1 VSLVVNRA
9 TRRAAT
15 VLNRAG
21 LSRVNR
27 RAKAMLWR
35 LARNRVTVVVDGLR
49 ISGPA
54 ESWSTLSQFQAG
66 TLEPFE
72 IELFTRELKPG
83 MVVLDVGANIGCYAL
98 LAARRV
104 GPSGRVYAFEPD
116 PRTRPSLEY
125 NVHANGLT
133 NVAIVP
139 KAASDAAGR
148 RTLYLSQSAAHSGLA
163 HSMDERSIV
172 GTRTVETVRID
183 DVVGGQQVD
192 VVKMDIEGNEPAA
205 LRGMQETL
213 ARSPAVRIFLEF
225 NPVALQAAGS
235 DEESFGAELSA
246 AFSEVSVIDERSTS
260 LRPFSLAEEQRL
272 CNLYC
277 RGFRHQAG

>member
-9 TRRAAT
+9 TRRAAAA
-15 VLNRAG
+15 LNHAG

-27 RAKAMLWR
+27 VAKAMLWR
-35 LARNRVTVVVDGLR
+35 LARDRVTVVVDGLR

-72 IELFTRELKPG
+72 LELFTRELEPG

-116 PRTRPSLEY
+116 PRTCSFLEH
-125 NVHANGLT
+125 NVRANGLT
-133 NVAIVP
+133 NVTVLP
-139 KAASDAAGR
+139 KAASDIRGQ
-148 RTLYLSQSAAHSGLA
+148 RTLYQGRSAVDSGLS
-163 HSMDERSIV
+163 HSRDGPSV
-172 GTRTVETVRID
+172 VSTTQVETVRID
-183 DVVGGQQVD
+183 EVLGGQPVD
-192 VVKMDIEGNEPAA
+192 TVKLDIEGHEAAA
-205 LRGMQETL
+205 LRGMEDTL
-213 ARSPAVRIFLEF
+213 ARSPDIRLFVEF
-225 NPVALQAAGS
+225 YPAALQAAGA
-235 DEESFGAELSA
+235 DPESFRSTLSER
-246 AFSEVSVIDERSTS
+246 FREVSVIDERSAS
-260 LRPFSLAEEQRL
+260 LRPPSLSEDQRL

-277 RGFRHQAG
+277 RGVRR

>member
-1 VSLVVNRA
+1 VSLVVNRS
-9 TRRAAT
+9 TRRVAT
-15 VLNRAG
+15 ALNRAG

-27 RAKAMLWR
+27 VAKAVLWR

-72 IELFTRELKPG
+72 LELFTRELEPG
-83 MVVLDVGANIGCYAL
+83 MVVLDVGANIGCYSL

-125 NVHANGLT
+125 NVRANGLT
-133 NVAIVP
+133 NVTIVP

-148 RTLYLSQSAAHSGLA
+148 RTLYLSRSASHSGLA

-172 GTRTVETVRID
+172 GTRTVDTVRID
-183 DVVGGQQVD
+183 DVVAGQPVD
-192 VVKMDIEGNEPAA
+192 VVKMDIEGHEPAA
-205 LRGMQETL
+205 LRGMEDTL
-213 ARSPAVRIFLEF
+213 ARSPEVRLFLEF

-235 DEESFGAELSA
+235 DQDSFSARLSTD
-246 AFSEVSVIDERSTS
+246 FSEVSAIDERSAS
-260 LRPFSLAEEQRL
+260 LRPFSLDEEQRL
-272 CNLYC
+272 YNLFC
-277 RGFRHQAG
+277 RGVRRRAR